1 MLNKESYEFNEKI
14 IGKINV
20 GIEIKEGDYSLNI
33 ILTQVYDWYDEKINL
48 TGRGNVKNGILNY
61 EINNNLEKGLYTLVK
76 IEDCNKTFSIGKETN
91 ENVID
96 AFKIMGKTEN
106 LLWLYIYLYKYKNKT
121 ISNFV
126 EHFNREY
133 FGEGIKGYFFYLRDA
148 IGYLIRNKYNNALA
162 VSNYLMN
169 SVKSNNVLCMP
180 PLCRAPIEY
189 EKKEWDNLRF
199 IYPGADLNKDRID
212 SMIKAFLMIKKI
224 RPEVELHL
232 TGVKNKISD
241 LLEKNSLKINKS
253 DNVFIYDWL
262 SEEKY
267 VELLSKMDFTII
279 IREKNQVTYAN
290 FPSKIP
296 VLMAKGIIPVVSD
309 VGDYTKYYLKN
320 NYNSF
325 VIDGASPEVFA
336 REILRIVSL
345 PEYQLELLHKNAW
358 ETAKNEFEIVNWKE
372 RFCQFIASV
381 DNMK

>member
-1 MLNKESYEFNEKI
+1 MERFIFITDHKFPKSDAASKYMENIVCLTREAYGTVPIIIVCRSNESEYIYVENSTI
-14 IGKINV
+14 H
-20 GIEIKEGDYSLNI
+20 
-33 ILTQVYDWYDEKINL
+33 
-48 TGRGNVKNGILNY
+48 
-61 EINNNLEKGLYTLVK
+61 
-76 IEDCNKTFSIGKETN
+76 SIQSDSK
-91 ENVID
+91 VAYFWL
-96 AFKIMGKTEN
+96 AFKQIQKLKLNDLDIVFNLMGKTEN

-133 FGEGIKGYFFYLRDA
+133 FGEGIKGYLFYLRDA
-148 IGYLIRNKYNNALA
+148 IGYSIRNKYNSALA
-162 VSNYLMN
+162 VSNYLMR

-212 SMIKAFLMIKKI
+212 SMIKTFLMIKKI
-224 RPEVELHL
+224 KPEVELHL

-241 LLEKNSLKINKS
+241 LLKKNSLKINKS
-253 DNVFIYDWL
+253 DNVFVYDWL

-309 VGDYTKYYLKN
+309 VGDYTKYYLRN

-336 REILRIVSL
+336 KEILRIVSL
-345 PEYQLELLHKNAW
+345 PGYQLELLHKNAW